1 MSAVSICVSLRCVGW
16 ADKSEDGEGQAPVQ
30 ALQKPGLCLGRLPG
44 NVWTSSRALLL
55 WGFYHSH
62 SPFHPLVT
70 PVEFLSPN
78 LLGLRNNHSGNQR
91 GASGAFGGGQGGVSV
106 SQSAMDWTASETGHS
121 DPSPQSVFCSNR
133 TAERSVSF
141 VFPSWCGQFRRCSIP
156 HSLTQPK
163 DYSRL
168 AVFLSW

>member
-91 GASGAFGGGQGGVSV
+91 GASGAFVGAG
-106 SQSAMDWTASETGHS
+106 
-121 DPSPQSVFCSNR
+121 
-133 TAERSVSF
+133 
-141 VFPSWCGQFRRCSIP
+141 
-156 HSLTQPK
+156 
-163 DYSRL
+163 
-168 AVFLSW
+168 FLSPSQRWTGPPRKRDTQTYLLSQCSAATAQLKDPFHLSFLADADNSEDAASPIPSHSQRITPG

>member
-70 PVEFLSPN
+70 PVELWEITIWAIKGELQE
-78 LLGLRNNHSGNQR
+78 LLVV
-91 GASGAFGGGQGGVSV
+91 GGGGFQSP
-106 SQSAMDWTASETGHS
+106 SQRWTGPPRKRDTQTHLLSQCSAATAQLKDPFHLSFLADADNSEDAASPIPSHS
-121 DPSPQSVFCSNR
+121 QRITP
-133 TAERSVSF
+133 
-141 VFPSWCGQFRRCSIP
+141 G
-156 HSLTQPK
+156 
-163 DYSRL
+163 
-168 AVFLSW
+168 